1 MKIAFFEAK
10 PWEQEYIKNQLKDI
24 DVVFFDQKLS
34 VENADLAKDAQVI
47 SGFVDSQISKE
58 MLAKLPNL
66 KMIATRST
74 GFDHID
80 MQACKEKNIIVCNVP
95 FYGENTVAEHT
106 FALILDLSRKIHE
119 SIEQVKKEGFSIG
132 GLMGFD
138 LMGKTLGIVGT
149 GHIGMHVARIAKGFE
164 MNVVAFD
171 AKPDKKLAKKL
182 GFAYVTLEDLLKNS
196 DIITLHLP
204 LNAHTEHIINSSN
217 AKLIKKGAYLIN
229 TARGGLIE
237 TAALVDALAKGII
250 AGAGLD
256 VLEEECYIKEEE
268 ELLSSDFSKKCDI
281 RTLLQNHILMEKS
294 NVVITPHNAFNSKE
308 ALERI
313 LDTTVENIQS
323 FSKNKPT
330 NLVSSL

>member
-196 DIITLHLP
+196 DIITFHFL
-204 LNAHTEHIINSSN
+204 
-217 AKLIKKGAYLIN
+217 
-229 TARGGLIE
+229 
-237 TAALVDALAKGII
+237 
-250 AGAGLD
+250 
-256 VLEEECYIKEEE
+256 
-268 ELLSSDFSKKCDI
+268 
-281 RTLLQNHILMEKS
+281 
-294 NVVITPHNAFNSKE
+294 
-308 ALERI
+308 
-313 LDTTVENIQS
+313 
-323 FSKNKPT
+323 
-330 NLVSSL
+330 

>member
-182 GFAYVTLEDLLKNS
+182 GFAYVTLEDLLKSS

-204 LNAHTEHIINSSN
+204 LNAHKEHIINSSN
-217 AKLIKKGAYLIN
+217 AELIKKGAYLIN

-237 TAALVDALAKGII
+237 TAALVNALAKGIV

>member
-182 GFAYVTLEDLLKNS
+182 GFAYVTLEDLLKSS

-217 AKLIKKGAYLIN
+217 AELIKKGAYLIN

-237 TAALVDALAKGII
+237 TAALVNALAKGIV

-256 VLEEECYIKEEE
+256 VLEEECYIKEEG

>member
-182 GFAYVTLEDLLKNS
+182 GFAYVTLEDLLKSS

-217 AKLIKKGAYLIN
+217 AELIKKGAYLIN

-237 TAALVDALAKGII
+237 TAALVNALAKGIV

-256 VLEEECYIKEEE
+256 VLEEECYIKEEG

-313 LDTTVENIQS
+313 LDTTVGNIQS